1 VLERVTPLE
10 RAVFILHDVF
20 AYPLDEVAEIIERT
34 PSATR
39 QLAKRARDHV
49 EAGRPRF
56 APDPDRV
63 EALTQALLGAAFN
76 GHLETLKT
84 FLAEDVIHMS
94 DGGPDHRAA
103 RAPLVRR
110 SLAPIVGADRVARF
124 FANLSKREERRG
136 EVHLVRANGQLAT
149 YLTADGEPYFLVVA
163 TWVDGRVTGTCAVRN
178 PDKLRAF
185 HRSWLASRRR

>member
-1 VLERVTPLE
+1 MNSSAPLHSNPDVRVIGGGLAGLTAAALV
-10 RAVFILHDVF
+10 A
-20 AYPLDEVAEIIERT
+20 AEIIERT

-63 EALTQALLGAAFN
+63 EALTQALLGAAFD

-84 FLAEDVIHMS
+84 FLAEDVIHVS

-103 RAPLVRR
+103 R
-110 SLAPIVGADRVARF
+110 APIVGADRVARF
-124 FANLSKREERRG
+124 FANLSKGERRG

-185 HRSWLASRRR
+185 HRSWLASRSS